1 MKRYVKEFANAC
13 IEKEKNQHHWN
24 LKKVKAINKTV
35 VQCNNGLITEFEA
48 VKIIVKIM
56 EENHVDSN

>member
-24 LKKVKAINKTV
+24 LEKVKAINKTV
-35 VQCNNGLITEFEA
+35 VQCNKGLITEFET
-48 VKIIVKIM
+48 VKTIVKIM
-56 EENHVDSN
+56 EENYENSN